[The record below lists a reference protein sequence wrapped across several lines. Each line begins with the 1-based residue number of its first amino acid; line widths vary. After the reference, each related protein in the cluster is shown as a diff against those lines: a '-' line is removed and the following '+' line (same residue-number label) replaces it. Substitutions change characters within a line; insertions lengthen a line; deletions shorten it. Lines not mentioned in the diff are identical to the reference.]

1 VLTTLGWVRHRRG
14 ESAQAEAAL
23 ARAVA
28 LQPNADRLTR
38 LAMVRAAMGQRAAAL
53 ADLRRALEMQPGYA
67 RARQELE
74 RIQRN

>member
-1 VLTTLGWVRHRRG
+1 
-14 ESAQAEAAL
+14 
-23 ARAVA
+23 
-28 LQPNADRLTR
+28 
-38 LAMVRAAMGQRAAAL
+38 MVRAAMGQRAAAL